1 MTDLEQKFEGEDEI
15 CPEPVIS
22 SHKKCMLLKIHV
34 DSEDA
39 ELIEKYKESI
49 AKHNRESEAIHYN
62 SGFDLFMPENLEVG
76 GDWFLQTKMIDH
88 RVKCEAFMC
97 EENGGE
103 EESWA
108 LIPTGFYLYPRSSM
122 SKEPIMMANHVGI
135 IDSGYRGNL
144 IAAVRSL
151 ATVEREI
158 PQYARLF
165 QVCSPTLC
173 PIHVVL
179 VQRDELSNTVRG
191 EGGFGSTDKEK
202 IL

>member
-1 MTDLEQKFEGEDEI
+1 MSDFDKKLEGEDEL
-15 CPEPVIS
+15 CPESVIS
-22 SHKKCMLLKIHV
+22 WHKRCMVFKMYV

-39 ELIEKYKESI
+39 ELISKYKESVE
-49 AKHNRESEAIHYN
+49 KHNRESEEMHYN
-62 SGFDLFMPENLEVG
+62 SGFDLFMPEKLVIDN
-76 GDWFLQTKMIDH
+76 DWFLQTKMIDH

-97 EENGGE
+97 EENDGG
-103 EESWA
+103 WA

-144 IAAVRSL
+144 IAAVRNL

-158 PQYARLF
+158 AQYTRLF

-179 VQRDELSNTVRG
+179 VERDELSSTVRG
-191 EGGFGSTDKEK
+191 EGGFGSTDKSK

>member
-1 MTDLEQKFEGEDEI
+1 MYLHTTMTDLEQHPESDELL
-15 CPEPVIS
+15 CVEPVIS
-22 SHKKCMLLKIHV
+22 SHKKCMLLKVYV
-34 DSEDA
+34 DSEDV

-49 AKHNRESEAIHYN
+49 AKHNRESEEMHYN
-62 SGFDLFMPENLEVG
+62 SGFDLFMPEKLEVG
-76 GDWFLQTKMIDH
+76 SEWFLQTKMIDH

-97 EENGGE
+97 EENGDG
-103 EESWA
+103 WA

-144 IAAVRSL
+144 IAAVRSV
-151 ATVEREI
+151 ANTVEKEI

-173 PIHVVL
+173 PIHVVF
-179 VQRDELSNTVRG
+179 VERDELSNTVRG
-191 EGGFGSTDKEK
+191 EGGFGSTG
-202 IL
+202 